1 MSSRYRVLSLLAPPW
16 TQANFADI
24 RDAVRKYNGSIFGA
38 VVRSV
43 ASKSLSVPI
52 EVSSVKL
59 ADTRWVPDEPLVSRK
74 QECFVA
80 YQSDSNLCAYRG
92 SGPESNRGGL
102 WCARRM
108 MVPPTV
114 RSTYPG
120 GITTFAVLN
129 ASVNRMQVW
138 AQGERYSA
146 PLVQSR
152 RLCPGGARPLSVR
165 VAGLH
170 CKLSVWC
177 KTWAGRLVKVQFA
190 GPRAGKQ
197 HGGQGAG
204 KGWRV

>member
-1 MSSRYRVLSLLAPPW
+1 
-16 TQANFADI
+16 
-24 RDAVRKYNGSIFGA
+24 
-38 VVRSV
+38 
-43 ASKSLSVPI
+43 
-52 EVSSVKL
+52 
-59 ADTRWVPDEPLVSRK
+59 
-74 QECFVA
+74 
-80 YQSDSNLCAYRG
+80 
-92 SGPESNRGGL
+92 
-102 WCARRM
+102 

-152 RLCPGGARPLSVR
+152 RLCPRGARPLSVR

-204 KGWRV
+204 KGWSVAGPHS

>member
-1 MSSRYRVLSLLAPPW
+1 M
-16 TQANFADI
+16 
-24 RDAVRKYNGSIFGA
+24 
-38 VVRSV
+38 
-43 ASKSLSVPI
+43 
-52 EVSSVKL
+52 
-59 ADTRWVPDEPLVSRK
+59 
-74 QECFVA
+74 
-80 YQSDSNLCAYRG
+80 
-92 SGPESNRGGL
+92 
-102 WCARRM
+102 
-108 MVPPTV
+108 
-114 RSTYPG
+114 
-120 GITTFAVLN
+120 TFAVLN